1 MSGDSSATLLVR
13 VIPRSGRTAVDG
25 RRGEALLVRLAA
37 APVDGA
43 ANDALIRFL
52 ADLFDLPRRDVTLVA
67 GGKSR
72 DKQIRINGLTGDQ
85 LARRL
90 AALDRRGL
98 KAPASNR

>member
-52 ADLFDLPRRDVTLVA
+52 ADLFGRPRRDIAIVA
-67 GGKSR
+67 GEKSR
-72 DKQIRINGLTGDQ
+72 DKQVRINGLTDDQ

-90 AALDRRGL
+90 STLDL
-98 KAPASNR
+98 